1 MQVTDTILNKSIN
14 RTKVVEEQQL
24 FAYKN
29 YLNFVLS
36 EEPYVIDITKDLQ
49 DGSILNRFL
58 LNLCG
63 KLVPQTKEKPTKDIE
78 KIQNLSNIVQFLK
91 DEGIKIYGSAEEI
104 FNGDQKTI
112 LSLLYQ
118 LLYRYRLGECPVKM
132 SDFSKWI
139 RSVLKVDNINKFD
152 LKQELSKGVVFAKML
167 NYIEN
172 DVVNIE
178 QLNGNGLEIITLCID
193 TAYEKFNIPKLIIP
207 KYVENQEID
216 DFCLY
221 LYLTFFILKE
231 TDFED
236 NEILRDIVAGIRE
249 RKIQMRQ
256 SFRSRL
262 STTLYR
268 LLENIEND
276 DYGWYFD
283 SSYDP
288 IMKELRDWQSKVNGL
303 EKEITTI
310 ITTINRKKR
319 KTMNGNAL
327 KSLLEDGKKTSLT
340 IRPQKTLDS
349 SFKEL
354 QEKYQLLEKQVKEMT
369 LELESKNKIIKD
381 LKQQNNELVQKS
393 NKYDLE
399 KKDKE
404 TEIEKEI
411 EKRKHFE
418 GVVIKQEKQIEE
430 IQKEMKISKDQIH
443 EKTKEKEEKD
453 YKLKQHIQ
461 ELNNENSL
469 LKEQLDKKD
478 IENKTYQQQIQSIEE
493 RKKVEQNNLTKTI
506 LELENKIQE
515 SENIFIEK
523 SKQITELEMK
533 IQDFEMNLI
542 ENDDDKKVFFNS
554 LALAIKIAIPKKIVT
569 DNTSLYIECK
579 KERVP
584 MKNWNHWLVNK
595 LTSL

>member
-268 LLENIEND
+268 LLENIE
-276 DYGWYFD
+276 
-283 SSYDP
+283 
-288 IMKELRDWQSKVNGL
+288 K
-303 EKEITTI
+303 
-310 ITTINRKKR
+310 
-319 KTMNGNAL
+319 
-327 KSLLEDGKKTSLT
+327 
-340 IRPQKTLDS
+340 
-349 SFKEL
+349 
-354 QEKYQLLEKQVKEMT
+354 
-369 LELESKNKIIKD
+369 
-381 LKQQNNELVQKS
+381 
-393 NKYDLE
+393 
-399 KKDKE
+399 
-404 TEIEKEI
+404 
-411 EKRKHFE
+411 
-418 GVVIKQEKQIEE
+418 
-430 IQKEMKISKDQIH
+430 
-443 EKTKEKEEKD
+443 
-453 YKLKQHIQ
+453 
-461 ELNNENSL
+461 
-469 LKEQLDKKD
+469 
-478 IENKTYQQQIQSIEE
+478 
-493 RKKVEQNNLTKTI
+493 
-506 LELENKIQE
+506 
-515 SENIFIEK
+515 
-523 SKQITELEMK
+523 
-533 IQDFEMNLI
+533 
-542 ENDDDKKVFFNS
+542 
-554 LALAIKIAIPKKIVT
+554 
-569 DNTSLYIECK
+569 
-579 KERVP
+579 
-584 MKNWNHWLVNK
+584 
-595 LTSL
+595 